1 MWPFR
6 FRTPETNWFVPWNEP
21 WYFVF
26 VFVFLRRPPVYPNV
40 FVTVLVVVV
49 VMEGVFG
56 SGPFQ
61 PQPRALAVEPIKKGV
76 AW

>member
-1 MWPFR
+1 MNPIG
-6 FRTPETNWFVPWNEP
+6 
-21 WYFVF
+21 
-26 VFVFLRRPPVYPNV
+26 
-40 FVTVLVVVV
+40 VVVV
-49 VMEGVFG
+49 AVPVEVFGIMMEGVVVFG